1 MKSNLFDKLL
11 LKINY
16 YYSKLIIINLL
27 FIYLNYYLML
37 EI

>member
-27 FIYLNYYLML
+27 FIYLNYY
-37 EI
+37 